1 MILKNITKNA
11 IKILET
17 KKKNLNKKVKYASE
31 KSLDANDLQ
40 ELSNKYKAIT
50 NYCKG
55 DDRGLLGGNLVV
67 RFGNL
72 NTGIAR

>member
-55 DDRGLLGGNLVV
+55 DDCGLLGGNLVK
-67 RFGNL
+67 
-72 NTGIAR
+72 